1 MNLAPRLL
9 PLCLALALLPLPA
22 PAPASE
28 CPDWELDRARE
39 GALIAELQAAPDETA
54 ARGLNGALWK
64 LWTQA
69 PDAHA
74 QDLLD
79 SGMAR
84 MRMGDMRKAIAAF
97 TALIDYCPDFAEGY
111 NQRAFA
117 HYLRQDFA
125 PALADLDAALAR
137 SPRHVGALSGRALTL
152 MGLGRDR
159 EALDA
164 LRAALALNPWLSE
177 RALLPVLEQRLGAQE
192 L

>member
-1 MNLAPRLL
+1 MIVFRRLL
-9 PLCLALALLPLPA
+9 PPWPAFLFLSLPA
-22 PAPASE
+22 VAPASD
-28 CPDWELDRARE
+28 CPEWELDRARE
-39 GALIAELQAAPDETA
+39 GALIAELQAAPDATA

-125 PALADLDAALAR
+125 PALADLDAALAL

-159 EALDA
+159 EALEA

-177 RALLPVLEQRLGAQE
+177 RALLPVLEQRLGAQD